1 MKIWQQKEKL
11 CSAVVEIEII
21 FHLIV
26 ARLLVGKRIAVAD
39 KIIGDNIKVQQQK
52 WLLYLIVVVV
62 AAVTHLIV
70 V

>member
-1 MKIWQQKEKL
+1 M
-11 CSAVVEIEII
+11 VTI

-26 ARLLVGKRIAVAD
+26 TWSLVGKRIAVAG
-39 KIIGDNIKVQQQK
+39 KIIGDNMKVQQQK

-62 AAVTHLIV
+62 AAVAHLIV